1 MNRKT
6 NLSEIIAISLLYKSS
21 CSNINMISYE
31 KILEYDKV
39 INDNLEY
46 TETKANYAFYDYS
59 SEEEL
64 YFIGV
69 DETNKKYAIINP
81 NSDLNKFW
89 EKIIG
94 TISIDILVASQ
105 MENALEVI
113 DLMKN
118 ADNQI
123 LQINYKQKQK
133 TI

>member
-6 NLSEIIAISLLYKSS
+6 NLSEIIAIALLYKSS

-46 TETKANYAFYDYS
+46 NDTKANYAFYDYS

-113 DLMKN
+113 GLMKN
-118 ADNQI
+118 SDNQI
-123 LQINYKQKQK
+123 VKISYKQKQK